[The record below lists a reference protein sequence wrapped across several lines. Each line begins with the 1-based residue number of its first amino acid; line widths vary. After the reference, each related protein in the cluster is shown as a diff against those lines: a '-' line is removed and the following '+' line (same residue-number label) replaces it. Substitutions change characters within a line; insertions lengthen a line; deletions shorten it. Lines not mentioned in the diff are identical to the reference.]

1 VNAVGFGKQRSLD
14 VYLFNSGGNP
24 KRGMQMWDGE
34 VVKGC
39 QLAES
44 RVVEVKANAS
54 DSKQY
59 RCISIL
65 MGGCMRDLISF
76 MLLMA
81 IATVQFGTRGY
92 GQTSPKLA
100 GTSSIGTAGRLSVS
114 EALTTSGKDF
124 SGESQ
129 YTGDVSFSVP
139 LTKVGAVPVQLQYNS
154 NVNKQLTADSNLAPT
169 GWIGLGWSLNV
180 GSIVGEISNTPDV
193 DDDKYFYV
201 DADGSSEIMQPDS
214 GVFEPQ
220 NYKAWKITCN
230 RTSAG
235 YVKGWTIV
243 REDGTIMRF
252 GNYDRDSADFVLSR
266 YEPTYATRCYLG
278 FGDWVSNPAPSQYSS
293 AKYVPFQW
301 DLSDVQ
307 DPAGNHTTIVYQQVQ
322 KRLRLG
328 NDSTSKAYTRE
339 SHVLSIQDNSGGE
352 AAFVLG
358 QMNSCE
364 YYSDYPT
371 YTQNHYETKYLQ
383 EVQIKL
389 NGQTFQRIV
398 FGDTLRDVLNIGLKK
413 RYVMSLQVRNASG
426 QALPRTAFEYAG
438 HDGDRMATNP
448 GALQGISYPSGGRA
462 KYEYVAQRLDSAKLD
477 YQTRV
482 YQENG
487 LQANLGYLG
496 KTGMCGK
503 DFIAFMTRTTCLTDN
518 QGGDGYSSLRVLR
531 WGTKGWFVDSVFRA
545 ACNNQSDSAVQFVA
559 GYDYLYVNALSSD
572 MLLRRTPN
580 GWRGN
585 LDIDGRLQ
593 AAGGTVGTGAYAIG
607 QGPNFIVMK
616 HNSRDVQNRGRLFDI
631 SVIRLLPWGIKIDTV
646 GKDFEELDHYHN
658 IEHHFCL
665 LKADCGSNYFVV
677 TSHNPNGDGFL
688 DSHYKLSAGVWRK
701 MRYKQLVQ
709 SQDNILGGTGGILT
723 PTSMPQHAVGNNF
736 VVTSYPFNDPSIQ
749 AYAKI
754 VVYQH
759 TDSILVVVD
768 SLLSEPCPKV
778 CFASDNFYGTV
789 GLMSN
794 DYSRS
799 FIAHWNGSTFQDR
812 ESIGGVDD
820 IAVTASPFRNRL
832 IYSFHHTSPGDLELQ
847 MKADLITSDHMR
859 RTIMLDS
866 LGMGSGPQDPRIG
879 VNYGGWNLF
888 FNEWGTQLSAPTYMR
903 LRACILRGDSIY
915 AETIDSL
922 YSTSGGTARYWQ
934 SGDNF
939 VASQYIPYDIAHG
952 EPTDSIRIAVYA
964 VGPDVSGRPKY
975 EGSPYDYVVARK
987 TICDGMGDTSTIS
1000 YEYENGIFDESFT
1013 TARYN
1018 IVSVLHPGAN
1028 GKTISYYY
1036 NDLGTGSAEEFRPAN
1051 HFEEL
1056 DGTTYK
1062 VREYNSVNAIVKES
1076 NYIWSADAID
1086 SLSGVFFKKM
1096 LKDSTII
1103 DGVSK
1108 VTSYEYANPLHLQVT
1123 KITESTSSPT
1133 IQRVTSLKY
1142 PLDYSTPSSTDTMV
1156 CALDSMKAAKRVV
1169 NAVIEKRVFM
1179 KAGTDTTSVLSAELT
1194 KYKADDLGRVLPYQT
1209 FSLRDSAV
1217 TDFTT
1222 SGSSTGTFLCDSRYQ
1237 PVSTVDTYDSK
1248 GHPLQVADANGV
1260 RSTMLWGYNRSL
1272 PIAAIANARTSQQSV
1287 GSECSYVGFESGTT
1301 NPSVSS
1307 DEDYWLLQPDKNLT
1321 STDAHT
1327 GSYSQKLPGW
1337 DMTSYSSYPL
1347 YGPTRDFCPPDLAGQ
1362 NRTYVVSCWVKTESG
1377 MSDGAARL
1385 VAMTKINSDTNN
1397 DLYPD
1402 TTGIGAFQSDST
1414 GDTYGGW
1421 VQLQVKLNLGE
1432 VRQLGEVSANQ
1443 LLRIRVFTENHD
1455 ATHYMLVDDIRVYPT
1470 DGTVKSTTTYDPL
1483 SLLPTS
1489 ESDASGV
1496 FTSTSYDGFG
1506 RPVEIRDS
1514 KGSLLKEYSYYFS
1527 RDHHDGSFYA
1537 SDPNYV
1543 QEKTYRA
1550 SGDSTTL
1557 KTYSDGLGR
1566 EIQKELFFGN
1576 DDIISH
1582 TAYDSLSRP
1591 AFVYKPYRFGLGASK
1606 HTYDASYGTHVTGYY
1621 YDSLGIQ
1628 LGGTPFAQT
1637 RYCADPLNR
1646 IQAQGAPGDS
1656 FAVGAGHDRR
1666 MSYYGDQTNHWYVTE
1681 SVDEQGN
1688 TTKISKDLFGNTA
1701 KSQVLNGSTP
1711 WLDTYFE
1718 YDVLGNLK
1726 KSTPPLG
1733 ETHSTSYKY
1742 TTRSELRQKST
1753 PDAGTVKYL
1762 YDGNGNLRFSM
1773 DGVQSGGNK
1782 FAYRIYDKVNR
1793 LVQMGEHTP
1802 ATDFTQVYA
1811 DGALPTSGNT
1821 MHSLMIYDSTVSSD
1835 QRNLRGHL
1843 SLSKAYRQGSHVSST
1858 TYSYD
1863 DFGRTEWIEQTQVGF
1878 SPVRVEYSYDR
1889 QGDLVKKGFL
1899 DLGNINNR
1907 LYTYYEYD
1915 FAGRISTVYTSP
1927 IDDEAGKTLAA
1938 HFTYTAS
1945 SQVRQLSL
1953 GDLPAQTV
1961 DFAYNERDWLRRI
1974 NDVGN
1979 PGSDRFAEGILYNT
1993 SKTGLSTTAQ
2003 YNGNIA
2009 AVELYNGGFDDGE
2022 TAGWGAYAYTY
2033 DRANRLTAAQHY
2045 AYPNYAYSAQNAYSL
2060 PTISYDGNGNI
2071 THLTRRGRTGSISD
2085 DFSYRYSVGNRLDSV
2100 STAQTHM
2107 AYRYDSNGNVVSDSL
2122 RGIASATYDYRN
2134 LPISLTKSGGGSISY
2149 SYDGSG
2155 NRIRKTVGS
2164 LDECYILGADG
2175 QTEAVYNA
2183 DGLLFWNIIAGG
2195 KVIGKLVP

>member
-1 VNAVGFGKQRSLD
+1 VI
-14 VYLFNSGGNP
+14 
-24 KRGMQMWDGE
+24 
-34 VVKGC
+34 
-39 QLAES
+39 QLAEG
-44 RVVEVKANAS
+44 RLGEVKANAS

-59 RCISIL
+59 RSFSIL

-81 IATVQFGTRGY
+81 IATVQFGATGH
-92 GQTSPKLA
+92 GQTSPKLV

-154 NVNKQLTADSNLAPT
+154 NVSKQLTADSNLAPT

-201 DADGSSEIMQPDS
+201 DADGCSEIMQPDS
-214 GVFEPQ
+214 GVFELQ
-220 NYKAWKITCN
+220 NCKAWKITCN

-278 FGDWVSNPAPSQYSS
+278 FGDWVSNPAPSRYSS

-307 DPAGNHTTIVYQQVQ
+307 DPAGKHTTIVYQQVQ

-358 QMNSCE
+358 DMNSCE

-371 YTQNHYETKYLQ
+371 YTQNHYECKYLQ
-383 EVQIKL
+383 EVLIKS

-413 RYVMSLQVRNASG
+413 RYVMSLQVHDASSG
-426 QALPRTAFEYAG
+426 TLPPTGFEYVG
-438 HDGDRMATNP
+438 HDGNGTATNP
-448 GALQGISYPSGGRA
+448 GALLGITHSTGGQV
-462 KYEYVAQRLDSAKLD
+462 KYTYTAQRLDSLNLK
-477 YQTRV
+477 YETRI
-482 YQENG
+482 
-487 LQANLGYLG
+487 LQDDCGANLEYLG
-496 KTGMCGK
+496 RTGLSGR
-503 DFIAFMTRTTCLTDN
+503 DFFAVMRRT
-518 QGGDGYSSLRVLR
+518 SSLFASQCSPPFNPLRVFR
-531 WGTKGWFVDSVFRA
+531 WGPKGWFADSAFRM
-545 ACNNQSDSAVQFVA
+545 ACNNLSDSTCEYTV
-559 GYDYLYVNALSSD
+559 GYDYIYVSTVSRDIIA
-572 MLLRRTPN
+572 RRIPN
-580 GWRGN
+580 GWRAY
-585 LDIDGRLQ
+585 LDIQERLQ
-593 AAGGTVGTGAYAIG
+593 AAGGVLGSGAYPIG
-607 QGPNFIVMK
+607 QGPNYIVVR
-616 HNSRDVQNRGRLFDI
+616 HNDRQQLNESGSVYDI
-631 SVIRLLPWGIKIDTV
+631 SVIRLLPWGIKVDTV
-646 GKDFEELDHYHN
+646 GRDFEDLNPADGRKFWE
-658 IEHHFCL
+658 I
-665 LKADCGSNYFVV
+665 KADCGSNYFVV

-688 DSHYKLSAGVWRK
+688 DSHFKLCAGRWVRMKYKE
-701 MRYKQLVQ
+701 LVQ
-709 SQDNILGGTGGILT
+709 TTDNIADGYSVGNNYYLY
-723 PTSMPQHAVGNNF
+723 PKPRPRSVPQHAIGNNF
-736 VVTSYPFNDPSIQ
+736 VVSSYPNPSINDDVL
-749 AYAKI
+749 AR
-754 VVYQH
+754 
-759 TDSILVVVD
+759 VVVFRHTGSALVTID
-768 SLLSEPCPKV
+768 SLQSEPCPGS
-778 CFASDNFYGTV
+778 CFASDNFYGTI
-789 GLMSN
+789 G
-794 DYSRS
+794 RS
-799 FIAHWNGSTFQDR
+799 KQFSLSSFLNHWNGSGF
-812 ESIGGVDD
+812 EGKEWIGGALDHS
-820 IAVTASPFRNRL
+820 ISGSTFRNRL
-832 IYSFHHTSPGDLELQ
+832 IYSTFHYGIGDEIELR
-847 MKADLITSDHMR
+847 MKADVIGADHAR
-859 RTIMLDS
+859 RSVSLDS
-866 LGMGSGPQDPRIG
+866 LPMGEGSTEARVG
-879 VNYGGWNLF
+879 VNYGGWNVF
-888 FNEWGTQLSAPTYMR
+888 FNEWGTELSIPTFTR
-903 LRACILRGDSIY
+903 LRACVVRGDSVY
-915 AETIDSL
+915 SVTIDSL
-922 YSTSGGTARYWQ
+922 FVSTLGTARYWQ

-939 VASQYIPYDIAHG
+939 VASQYMPYDGSQGRTVDSVRVTAYAIAHDADG
-952 EPTDSIRIAVYA
+952 KPTFT
-964 VGPDVSGRPKY
+964 
-975 EGSPYDYVVARK
+975 GSPFDYVVSAK
-987 TICDGMGDTSTIS
+987 AVMSGTTDTLTTYFQYEDGV
-1000 YEYENGIFDESFT
+1000 FDESFS
-1013 TARYN
+1013 TAKYN
-1018 IVSVLHPGAN
+1018 RVTVFHPGTS
-1028 GKTISYYY
+1028 GKTVTYYY
-1036 NDLGTGSAEEFRPAN
+1036 NDLGAGAAGEFRTAN

-1056 DGTTYK
+1056 DGTAYK
-1062 VREYNSVNAIVKES
+1062 VRVYNDSNAVVQEN
-1076 NYIWSADAID
+1076 NYLWSADAID
-1086 SLSGVFFKKM
+1086 SLNGVFFKKM

-1108 VTSYEYANPLHLQVT
+1108 VTSYEYANPMHLQVT

-1142 PLDYSTPSSTDTMV
+1142 PLDYSTPSSADCMV
-1156 CALDSMKAAKRVV
+1156 CALDSMKAAKHIV
-1169 NAVIEKRVFM
+1169 NAVIERRVFM
-1179 KAGTDTTSVLSAELT
+1179 KTGADTSSVLSAELT
-1194 KYKADDLGRVLPYQT
+1194 TYKADNLGRVLPYQT
-1209 FSLRDSAV
+1209 FSLRDTAV
-1217 TDFTT
+1217 TNFAT
-1222 SGSSTGTFLCDSRYQ
+1222 SSSSTGSFSCDSRYQ
-1237 PVSTVDTYDSK
+1237 PVSTVDIYDSI
-1248 GHPLQVADANGV
+1248 GHPLQVSDANGV
-1260 RSTMLWGYNRSL
+1260 KSTTLWAYNRSL
-1272 PIAAIANARTSQQSV
+1272 PIASIVNARTSQDAV
-1287 GSECSYVGFESGTT
+1287 GAECSYVGFESGTT
-1301 NPSVSS
+1301 FPEKQS
-1307 DEDYWLLQPDKNLT
+1307 DEDHWSLCGTDGYNVT

-1337 DMTSYSSYPL
+1337 DMVPGTDAPR

-1362 NRTYVVSCWVKTESG
+1362 RRRYVASCWVKTQSG
-1377 MSDGAARL
+1377 MSSDGVRW
-1385 VAMTKINSDTNN
+1385 VAMSKANTDANNNRYPNLEIAWDTMSTDDTNGEWVFLEAML
-1397 DLYPD
+1397 DLGLIRQQGNIPD
-1402 TTGIGAFQSDST
+1402 
-1414 GDTYGGW
+1414 
-1421 VQLQVKLNLGE
+1421 NE
-1432 VRQLGEVSANQ
+1432 
-1443 LLRIRVFTENHD
+1443 LLRIRVFLENND
-1455 ATHYMLVDDIRVYPT
+1455 AEHYVLIDDIRVYPA
-1470 DGTVKSTTTYDPL
+1470 DAIVKSTTTYDPL

-1506 RPVEIRDS
+1506 RPVEIKDS

-1537 SDPNYV
+1537 TDPNYV

-1550 SGDSTTL
+1550 SEDSTTL

-1606 HTYDASYGTHVTGYY
+1606 HAYDASFGAHVTAYY

-1628 LGGTPFAQT
+1628 LGSTPFART
-1637 RYCADPLNR
+1637 HYFADPLNR

-1681 SVDEQGN
+1681 SLDEQGN

-1701 KSQVLNGSTP
+1701 KSQVMNGSTP

-1726 KSTPPLG
+1726 KSKPPLG
-1733 ETHSTSYKY
+1733 EAHSTSYKY
-1742 TTRSELRQKST
+1742 TTRSELREKHS

-1773 DGVQSGGNK
+1773 DAVQSGGNK
-1782 FAYRIYDKVNR
+1782 FLYRVYDKVNR

-1802 ATDFTQVYA
+1802 ATDFTQTYA

-1863 DFGRTEWIEQTQVGF
+1863 DYGRIEWIEQTQVGF

-1889 QGDLVKKGFL
+1889 QGDLVKKSFL
-1899 DLGNINNR
+1899 DLGNVNNAI
-1907 LYTYYEYD
+1907 YTYFEYD
-1915 FAGRISTVYTSP
+1915 WAGRLSAVYTSP

-1974 NDVGN
+1974 NDVGT

-1993 SKTGLSTTAQ
+1993 SRTGLSTTAQ

-2009 AVELYNGGFDDGE
+2009 AVELYNSGFDDGE
-2022 TAGWGAYAYTY
+2022 TAGWSAYTY
-2033 DRANRLTAAQHY
+2033 SYDHASRLTAAQHY
-2045 AYPNYAYSAQNAYSL
+2045 AYPNYSYSAQNAYSL
-2060 PTISYDGNGNI
+2060 PMISYDVNGNI
-2071 THLTRRGRTGSISD
+2071 THLTRRGANGSISD

-2100 STAQTHM
+2100 STAQSHM
-2107 AYRYDSNGNVVSDSL
+2107 AYGYDANGNVVSDVL
-2122 RGIASATYDYRN
+2122 RGITSASYDYRN
-2134 LPISLTKSGGGSISY
+2134 LPISLTSGGGSITY
-2149 SYDGSG
+2149 SYDGSA
-2155 NRIRKTVGS
+2155 NRIRKTAPAV
-2164 LDECYILGADG
+2164 DERYILGADG

-2183 DGLLFWNIIAGG
+2183 SGLLFWNMIAGG
-2195 KVIGKLVP
+2195 KIIGKLVP